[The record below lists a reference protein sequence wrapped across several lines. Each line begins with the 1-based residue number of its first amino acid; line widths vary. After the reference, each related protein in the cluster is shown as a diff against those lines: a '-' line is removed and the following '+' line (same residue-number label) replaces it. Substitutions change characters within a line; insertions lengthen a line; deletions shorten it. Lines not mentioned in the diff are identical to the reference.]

1 MNKHLISEH
10 SKSNRLRFFRMPP
23 GFVCMVHIEL
33 NQDQEA
39 AIEELEQLKN
49 IDKNK
54 LASELTEG
62 LIPADINYLLF
73 SCESEE
79 SDWTHGGRST
89 YNLPK

>member
-1 MNKHLISEH
+1 
-10 SKSNRLRFFRMPP
+10 MPP
-23 GFVCMVHIEL
+23 GFVCIVHIEL
-33 NQDQEA
+33 NQDQEK

-54 LASELTEG
+54 LVSELTEE

-79 SDWTHGGRST
+79 ADWTHGDRST
-89 YNLPK
+89 YNLPKYQNFS